1 MFVIFYLLFVYYQ
14 YPIYFCSV
22 FIQVD
27 MSILYLVS
35 ISCVAMCGIEAHL
48 WPIVKD
54 LCNKKVVQFWARCY
68 VLAGFGQ
75 DRLQPVCGWHAQ
87 SLARLSGGHRVQT
100 MTNPDPNQADQMGPS
115 DWLWREA
122 GQHFSR
128 GNNKYTATAMWLL
141 CNFFFVLYTVCTIH
155 MSWQAWPHTSHQCLK
170 YECSHHWESQLP
182 SPITVFI
189 YRVSVDN
196 CLSKCVIDVH
206 VLYLSILP
214 ECAMDSFIN
223 RAIGGQAGSYAAR
236 ALFST
241 EFTGPTEGKRV
252 EMKLGL
258 KWGQLPAET
267 KDI

>member
-1 MFVIFYLLFVYYQ
+1 MFLFVFYIFCSFNLFSCLICKRYIDTFLLFDEIMFVIFYLLFVYYQ

-141 CNFFFVLYTVCTIH
+141 CNFFFLSYILYVLYTCHDRHDHT
-155 MSWQAWPHTSHQCLK
+155 QAISVLNMNVHITENLSCLHR
-170 YECSHHWESQLP
+170 SL
-182 SPITVFI
+182 
-189 YRVSVDN
+189 
-196 CLSKCVIDVH
+196 CLSTG
-206 VLYLSILP
+206 YL
-214 ECAMDSFIN
+214 
-223 RAIGGQAGSYAAR
+223 
-236 ALFST
+236 
-241 EFTGPTEGKRV
+241 
-252 EMKLGL
+252 
-258 KWGQLPAET
+258 
-267 KDI
+267 